1 MAKQGAE
8 KRRHSRLPL
17 RIRIQYRIDKNLLI
31 DGVSIGKLKLC
42 VKRKPQQDV
51 GLYLIRHFR
60 ED

>member
-1 MAKQGAE
+1 LLIDGVSIGIDKNLLIDGV
-8 KRRHSRLPL
+8 S
-17 RIRIQYRIDKNLLI
+17 IGIDKNLLI

>member
-1 MAKQGAE
+1 MIDKNLLIDGV
-8 KRRHSRLPL
+8 S
-17 RIRIQYRIDKNLLI
+17 IGIDKNLLI